1 MENKYTKRTFLKKSA
16 ITMAG
21 AGMLAT
27 FPGCADSSQKTSAAP
42 DFKFSL
48 AQWSIHRHLFGGSSG
63 RFENDEA
70 RRMAYRSNL
79 DAHLQGDLTNL
90 DFARVAREEFGLDAI
105 EYVNTFFFDKARD
118 QAYLA
123 ELKKRA
129 DDQGVRS
136 LLIMCDWEG
145 ALGDP
150 DSQRRAAAIERH
162 HQWVEAA
169 AFLGCHS
176 IRVNAQS
183 AGSWE
188 EQRDLSAEGL
198 SRLAE
203 YGDQFNINIIVEN
216 HGGLSSNGKWL
227 SEVMNAAGHDR
238 VGTLPDFG
246 NFAISAE
253 EEYDKYLGVQELMPY
268 AKAVSVKS
276 FDFDANGNEINIDF
290 NRMLKIVADAGYS
303 GYLGIEYEGDGLSEY
318 DGIHATINL
327 LNRVIGEMSA

>member
-1 MENKYTKRTFLKKSA
+1 MQEKYSKRTFLKKTA
-16 ITMAG
+16 VTMAG
-21 AGMLAT
+21 AGMYAT
-27 FPGCADSSQKTSAAP
+27 FPGCADNSQSANTAP

-48 AQWSIHRHLFGGSSG
+48 AQWSIHRHLFGGGIG

-79 DAHLQGDLTNL
+79 DGHLKGDLTNL

-118 QAYLA
+118 EAYLK
-123 ELKKRA
+123 ELKQRA

-145 ALGDP
+145 ALGNP
-150 DSQRRAAAIERH
+150 DAARRTAAIERH
-162 HQWVEAA
+162 YQWVEAA

-183 AGSWE
+183 YGSWE

-203 YGDQFNINIIVEN
+203 YGDQFNINVIVEN

-227 SEVMNAAGHDR
+227 ASVMEAANHPR

-246 NFAISAE
+246 NFNISAD
-253 EEYDKYLGVQELMPY
+253 EEYDKYLGVEELMPY

-276 FDFDANGNEINIDF
+276 FDFDENGNERTIDF
-290 NRMLKIVADAGYS
+290 DRLLKIVADAGYS
-303 GYLGIEYEGDGLSEY
+303 GYLGIEYEGDGLSEFA
-318 DGIHATINL
+318 GIHATIKL
-327 LNRVIGEMSA
+327 LNRVVADMSV